1 MFLKKKIV
9 MENNLRENIDYNLD
23 DLGRMVFTKEYH
35 LKRGYCCGNNCI
47 NCPWKNC
54 SIENEIDE
62 KNKTLK
68 NSSKPK
74 IN

>member
-1 MFLKKKIV
+1 
-9 MENNLRENIDYNLD
+9 
-23 DLGRMVFTKEYH
+23 MVFTKEYH
-35 LKRGYCCGNNCI
+35 LKRGHCCGNNCI

>member
-1 MFLKKKIV
+1 